1 VVTLPIEVRR
11 TAPLNVRHLRIQYLP
26 KSPRIW
32 HQALIPLERPKRR
45 TREGGSEWEPIK
57 ILSQKNSAYIPIA
70 TPSHTQTSG
79 STHKPPLKPYEQ
91 SLKRLGNK
99 VEANT
104 KELEQSTK
112 KAETYRVN
120 RHK

>member
-1 VVTLPIEVRR
+1 MIEFLSACSV
-11 TAPLNVRHLRIQYLP
+11 
-26 KSPRIW
+26 
-32 HQALIPLERPKRR
+32 EGPKRR
-45 TREGGSEWEPIK
+45 IREGGGSEWEPIK

-70 TPSHTQTSG
+70 TLSHTQTSLDTLRTKLERPR
-79 STHKPPLKPYEQ
+79 SKE
-91 SLKRLGNK
+91 
-99 VEANT
+99 EANT